1 MSTAQVII
9 APVTGRLRGC
19 SLPTQTQRLLQG
31 GCGAL
36 ICPSELNGC
45 YKAVVELSTTQVNTA
60 AACVTG
66 WLRGCPPSTRTQR
79 LLQAGCVVVHRSS
92 EHSGSSRAVA
102 GFSNAK
108 VNTMAVSE
116 WLRGCNVHVHAPPTQ
131 TRQSSS
137 STSLPSSIHRYKD
150 LHSSMAVPRFV
161 TIAVEGRV

>member
-60 AACVTG
+60 AVTG